1 MVMRDFDLAM
11 LLRPF
16 IMLAIF
22 AVVVIPLELL
32 FIKFFPD
39 GPLKRRLLRRL

>member
-1 MVMRDFDLAM
+1 MTDFGLAM

-16 IMLAIF
+16 ILLALF

-32 FIKFFPD
+32 FIRFFPD
-39 GPLKRRLLRRL
+39 GPFKRILLRRL